1 MWEKGLKPT
10 VADIIQLN
18 ALGLIVQNATRPTE
32 SMYYLRRCAWLGDV
46 VLKQPLLAHERC
58 VSDDLLSQLAVRAF
72 ICCTEPKNLPDATSK
87 DAIKKAVEKFAH
99 AIEEFT

>member
-1 MWEKGLKPT
+1 MWEQGLKPS

-18 ALGLIVQNATRPTE
+18 ALGLIVENATRPTE

-46 VLKQPLLAHERC
+46 VLKQPLLAHEVWLAEANRC

-72 ICCTEPKNLPDATSK
+72 ICCTEPEKLPDATSK
-87 DAIKKAVEKFAH
+87 KAIMRSV
-99 AIEEFT
+99 